1 MLVLVV
7 VLGLFFAEKPGN
19 EDDDE
24 DEDEHDWKAHRTATL
39 RAMTWSQFVTILWLR
54 WRLTRNQVFRTRA
67 ARIGGVLTIIGIIA
81 GLFLSAAMGVGGV
94 FGGALGLAQASP
106 LLVLVIWDVAVMAFL
121 FIWMIGVLTEI
132 QRSESID
139 LARLLHLPISLR
151 GVFVVNYLAS
161 HLSLSLIIFLPAMLG
176 ACVGLLWGKGWMMI
190 FLIPLVL
197 SFVFQVTAWTYC
209 LRGWLVALMVNPR
222 RRRSVIVGITT
233 AAVLLG
239 QLPNLYINVYLR
251 HTVAHSHHSGTPTV
265 PFVPPSPNGALDKLP
280 PSYLTAHN
288 YVPFLWLPKGAMAL
302 QIGNPWPAILGT
314 LGACVLGVAGLARA
328 YRSTIRFYQGAEKAR
343 RAKAS
348 TPAPA
353 PYDRRKKLLD
363 RTIPFVSEETGTLAL
378 TFFRSLSR
386 APEARI
392 AMVSNLVIIVIVMVT
407 GVSRIPLAT
416 SKLAQ
421 VLVIPGAVGV
431 VFFGM
436 IQSMFNQFGAD
447 RDGFR
452 ALVLLPAK
460 RRHVLLAKNLS
471 LAPMVF
477 GVGLAMLAGVEIIGR
492 LSPFLIL
499 AGCLDLVAMFLLLAI
514 AGNYFSIMVPWRISA
529 GTMKPAK
536 PSALTIIVMLL
547 AHFLFPLTTL
557 PIFLVSGLALVADAW
572 VGWPVGLVNAALS
585 LALLAVM
592 AFVYRLSLER
602 LGDLMESR
610 ELKILQVVSQ
620 EVE

>member
-1 MLVLVV
+1 VLVLVV
-7 VLGLFFAEKPGN
+7 VLVLSPCERKIDD

-24 DEDEHDWKAHRTATL
+24 DEHDWRGYRTATL
-39 RAMTWSQFVTILWLR
+39 RAMTWSQFMTILWLR
-54 WRLTRNQVFRTRA
+54 WRLTRNQIFRTRSG
-67 ARIGGVLTIIGIIA
+67 RIGGVLTIIGIIA
-81 GLFLSAAMGVGGV
+81 GVCLSAAMGVGGI
-94 FGGALGLAQASP
+94 FGGALGLPQAPP

-161 HLSLSLIIFLPAMLG
+161 HLAFSLIIFLPAMLG
-176 ACVGLLWGKGWMMI
+176 ACVGLLWAKGWIMI
-190 FLIPLVL
+190 LLFPLVL
-197 SFVFQVTAWTYC
+197 SFIFQLTAWTYC

-222 RRRSVIVGITT
+222 RRRSVMVGITM

-239 QLPNLYINVYLR
+239 QLPNLYFNVYLR
-251 HTVAHSHHSGTPTV
+251 HTGAYSHHNATPTV
-265 PFVPPSPNGALDKLP
+265 PFTPPSQNGALDKLP
-280 PSYLTAHN
+280 PSYLKAHN

-302 QIGNPWPAILGT
+302 QNGNPWPAILGT
-314 LGACVLGVAGLARA
+314 LGACLLGVAGLARA

-343 RAKAS
+343 PAKAS
-348 TPAPA
+348 TPPPA
-353 PYDRRKKLLD
+353 PYDRRKKLLE
-363 RTIPFVSEETGTLAL
+363 RTIPFVSEETGALAL
-378 TFFRSLSR
+378 AFFRSLSR

-392 AMVSNLVIIVIVMVT
+392 AMVSNVVIIVIVMAT
-407 GVSRIPLAT
+407 GISRIPFAT
-416 SKLAQ
+416 SKLGQ
-421 VLVIPGAVGV
+421 VLVIPGAVGI

-436 IQSMFNQFGAD
+436 IQSMFNLFGAD

-514 AGNYFSIMVPWRISA
+514 AGNYVSIMVPWRINA

-536 PSALTIIVMLL
+536 LSTLTAVVMFSTHL
-547 AHFLFPLTTL
+547 LFPVTTL
-557 PIFLVSGLALVADAW
+557 PIFLVSGLALIADAW
-572 VGWPVGLVNAALS
+572 LGWPVGLVNVALS
-585 LALLAVM
+585 LVLLAAI

-602 LGDLMESR
+602 LGELMESR
-610 ELKILQVVSQ
+610 EQKILQVVSQ